1 MPNQNDPTHFL
12 EGNFKYKVFS
22 LTKYSISVRGSKT
35 WNEPL
40 LIMTIWQKDLNE
52 LAPLVFCNFLLNM
65 A

>member
-40 LIMTIWQKDLNE
+40 LTYND
-52 LAPLVFCNFLLNM
+52 NM
-65 A
+65 AEGLE